1 MGGLTKGRDAR
12 NGGGRKRPVCKGH
25 ISVGW
30 CGVETGGGARTP
42 RVPQIVRT
50 KWWEGSC
57 ENAPLS
63 SALFAPRKWRGE
75 RERGDGK
82 QSLPFPHPA
91 SFCVALLH
99 QGEQGT
105 RTGGCPTKGGCT
117 QTRGT
122 PDKKEEGEGQLACLR
137 VVPFRI
143 RRCLQAPPHKIKA

>member
-63 SALFAPRKWRGE
+63 SALFAPRKWRGN
-75 RERGDGK
+75 
-82 QSLPFPHPA
+82 A
-91 SFCVALLH
+91 SAGTGNSPSHSRTPPPSAVALLH

-122 PDKKEEGEGQLACLR
+122 PDKKKRAKVNWHACVWCR
-137 VVPFRI
+137 FGSDVVYK
-143 RRCLQAPPHKIKA
+143 LHHTK